1 MSQRLD
7 ITNIDLDE
15 IHVSGLGQDTGT
27 QVSLNDNDVRI
38 FGNNQGDSTY
48 SGGSVSLGANTEIS
62 LGEFRNAELPEFFN
76 TGTNGMVAKTGY
88 GNVSA
93 YFAGMVQSGF
103 STGGILN
110 YTSGSSYN
118 NDFQANATLFGKTE
132 NLLLSQLRNSTTFSS
147 SNATPG
153 SGDVTLSIGGNYDSA
168 KGALGTSFGTWP
180 SASDPNYV
188 ALVNAITNQATAYL
202 SNTGWNQLVLT
213 DSSGTVKYLQRANAT
228 FTATTLS
235 DPSLFAQQGTHIYAA
250 VSYTWANETFTRF
263 FGSPYAGQTL
273 PYSNSNT
280 YYWTVHL
287 E

>member
-1 MSQRLD
+1 MARLD

-15 IHVSGLGQDTGT
+15 IHVTGLGQNTGT
-27 QVSLNDNDVRI
+27 TVSLDDADVRA
-38 FGNNQGDSTY
+38 FGGAQQDPVY
-48 SGGSVSLGANTEIS
+48 SGGTVNQASGTQIGLHK
-62 LGEFRNAELPEFFN
+62 FRNARVPEYFAS
-76 TGTNGMVAKTGY
+76 GAAGMVAKTGY

-118 NDFQANATLFGKTE
+118 NDFQANAALFGKTE
-132 NLLLSQLRNSTTFSS
+132 NLLLSQLRNSTTISR

-153 SGDVTLSIGGNYDSA
+153 SGDVTLTIGGNYDSS

-188 ALVNAITNQATAYL
+188 ALVTAITNAATAYL
-202 SNTGWNQLVLT
+202 SNTGWTQLVLT

-235 DPSLFAQQGTHIYAA
+235 DPALFATAGTHIYAA